1 MEFKKSTKLTEL
13 REGMPGVHW
22 EIAMASTEDNINYCT
37 KAESRVLGPFWFNKD
52 GLVLLMFYESL
63 RLVLYGKPWD
73 MINALWHRLQ
83 ATYVLGTSMESSA
96 TVPIGTQ
103 PFPGDGPSNFRHPQ
117 KVPFRTVP
125 RVEPTLIDLTNDS
138 RGEKRMAEDYEAYC
152 EEDVDDVLQME
163 SQRQDDYPEE
173 EDLDSQLPYD
183 AYYSED
189 EEW

>member
-73 MINALWHRLQ
+73 MINAVWHRLQ
-83 ATYVLGTSMESSA
+83 GTYVLGTAMAVTS

-103 PFPGDGPSNFRHPQ
+103 PFPGDDAPNFRHPQ
-117 KVPFRTVP
+117 RVPFRTVP
-125 RVEPTLIDLTNDS
+125 RVEPTLIDLTNDHP
-138 RGEKRMAEDYEAYC
+138 GQKRMAEDELYC
-152 EEDVDDVLQME
+152 DEELDDGIQME
-163 SQRQDDYPEE
+163 PNGEDAYPEEE
-173 EDLDSQLPYD
+173 EDLDSQHSLDDYPD
-183 AYYSED
+183 L